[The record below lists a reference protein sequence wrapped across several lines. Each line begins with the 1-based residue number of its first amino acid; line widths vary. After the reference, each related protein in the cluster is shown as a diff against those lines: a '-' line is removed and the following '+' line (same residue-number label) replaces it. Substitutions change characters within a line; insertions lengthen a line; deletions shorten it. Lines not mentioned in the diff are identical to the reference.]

1 MAEDTSSGT
10 DLLALFEAASD
21 TFDDK
26 LHQVPAAAWDNST
39 PCQLWDVR
47 AVVNHVVGEHRWVAP
62 LMAGQTIADVGTAL
76 DGDLLGDDPLAA
88 WHHATGPSHDA
99 FAQPSAMGT
108 TVHLSYGDERAS
120 AYCEQLVFDNLVHA
134 WDLARGAGVDD
145 TLPPDLVEWGIGWV
159 TPILPMLTG
168 SGAFGEPQDV
178 PADADAQT
186 RLLAMVGR
194 RR

>member
-1 MAEDTSSGT
+1 MSDDARLVE
-10 DLLALFEAASD
+10 LFEAASD

-26 LHQVPAAAWDNST
+26 LHQVPADGWHAAT
-39 PCQLWDVR
+39 PCTEWDVR
-47 AVVNHVVGEHRWVAP
+47 DLVNHVVGEHRWVVP
-62 LMAGQTIADVGTAL
+62 LMGGQTIADVGSEL
-76 DGDLLGDDPLAA
+76 DGDLLGDDPMAA
-88 WHHATGPSHDA
+88 WHHATAPSHAA
-99 FAQPSAMGT
+99 FAAEGAMDS
-108 TVHLSYGDERAS
+108 TVHLSYGDERAA

-145 TLPPDLVEWGIGWV
+145 ELPGDLVDWAIGWA

-168 SGAFGEPQDV
+168 SGAFGEVVVV
-178 PADADAQT
+178 PDDADAQT